1 MALLSAGTL
10 SLQAQKPVMTP
21 ASQEINLQ
29 NFWFGSANSAALAF
43 SPLEDYGDVLL
54 KYSYGQ
60 GDLRHA
66 QQAQSESAV
75 KAAASGALRLK
86 GYTLWGDF
94 SYDNIFSRGSL
105 YNANLYEPR
114 FSMPYYICDA
124 VLSDWKRQ
132 NYDMG
137 FKMAAPAMASDR
149 LALGLEARYSNKV
162 GAKQVDP
169 RAVSYVLS
177 LQLTPSVAYRI
188 GSRSVIGLSLDYQRY
203 KERTSHSTENYQ
215 KDQQVALM
223 RGLGIYT
230 QGIVGGNLGFGNII
244 YSGNRFGGEAEYSL
258 KADGADWFVSAGGS
272 YETITVLERPSF
284 PRMRG
289 KTGTIA
295 ADLALKA
302 NFGELRNHRVAV
314 KGDFSR
320 VTGYEYTQELV
331 TSPKREWLTLMVLP
345 MSYYTFAAAAAS
357 YDFYHNLTP
366 GGYDSSLGAEVGFDM
381 MDQSY
386 QLSYFNSMSLDAA
399 LRGAKNF
406 GFAGGR
412 ALLAKASAGYH
423 LPLKAEYLYAPISED
438 TGESIVAGLYP
449 GELAYLNTQFI
460 DASLNLTYSLPIA
473 KGRNNLY
480 FRASGRYLRALNAD
494 TDRLNADLTVGMMF

>member
-1 MALLSAGTL
+1 MN
-10 SLQAQKPVMTP
+10 P
-21 ASQEINLQ
+21 ASQELNLQ

-43 SPLEDYGDVLL
+43 SPLVDYSDVLL
-54 KYSYGQ
+54 KYSYGH

-66 QQAQSESAV
+66 QQPQNENSVE
-75 KAAASGALRLK
+75 AAASGALRLK
-86 GYTLWGDF
+86 GYTMWGDF
-94 SYDNIFSRGSL
+94 SYNNIYSRGSL

-132 NYDMG
+132 SYDMG
-137 FKMAAPAMASDR
+137 FKVAAPKMAMEH

-177 LQLTPSVAYRI
+177 LQLTPSVAYRT
-188 GSRSVIGLSLDYQRY
+188 GSRSTIGLALDYRRY

-230 QGIVGGNLGFGNII
+230 QGIVGGNLGFGDMI
-244 YSGNRFGGEAEYSL
+244 YSGNRFGGEAQYCL
-258 KADGADWFVSAGGS
+258 KADGADWFVRAGAS
-272 YETITVLERPSF
+272 YEKITLLERPSF

-289 KTGTIA
+289 KTGNIA
-295 ADLALKA
+295 ADMALKA
-302 NFGELRNHRVAV
+302 NLGRQRNHRVALE
-314 KGDFSR
+314 GDFSR

-331 TSPKREWLTLMVLP
+331 TSPKREWVTLMVLP
-345 MSYYTFAAAAAS
+345 MSYYTFAGAAAS

-366 GGYDSSLGAEVGFDM
+366 GGYDSRLGAEVRFDI

-406 GFAGGR
+406 CFDGGGS
-412 ALLAKASAGYH
+412 LLAKASAGYH
-423 LPLKAEYLYAPISED
+423 LPLDAQYLYAPLSED
-438 TGESIVAGLYP
+438 SGESIVAGLYP
-449 GELAYLNTQFI
+449 SELAYLKTQYL
-460 DASLNLTYSLPIA
+460 DASLSLTYSLPVA

-480 FRASGRYLRALNAD
+480 FSLSGRYLCPLNAD
-494 TDRLNADLTVGMMF
+494 TDRLAADFTVGMMF